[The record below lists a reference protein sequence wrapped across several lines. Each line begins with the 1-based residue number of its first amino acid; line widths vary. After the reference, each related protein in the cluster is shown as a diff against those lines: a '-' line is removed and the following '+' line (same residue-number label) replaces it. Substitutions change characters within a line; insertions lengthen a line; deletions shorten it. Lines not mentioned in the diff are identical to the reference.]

1 MAAVLRN
8 FPFQQ
13 CWQQLRTRGITTT
26 QNRDAS
32 GPDYRLDLLTL
43 VGTVIRQGSA
53 QHRSATID
61 AIRNLAFT
69 DAGSTGRER
78 AERKGRSLEISR
90 FTMILKEYG
99 DDIGEQ
105 PEYTSDM
112 ISLEPP
118 VFKERVTLQGVT
130 EEGTG
135 RTRKEAKHRASQKAC
150 QRMRLPEN

>member
-1 MAAVLRN
+1 
-8 FPFQQ
+8 
-13 CWQQLRTRGITTT
+13 
-26 QNRDAS
+26 
-32 GPDYRLDLLTL
+32 
-43 VGTVIRQGSA
+43 
-53 QHRSATID
+53 
-61 AIRNLAFT
+61 
-69 DAGSTGRER
+69 
-78 AERKGRSLEISR
+78 
-90 FTMILKEYG
+90 MILKEYG